1 VFFILASYI
10 CCLPSPLRFHFLP
23 NGGSAANVVDR
34 MFQSS
39 NIGSPYPSLS
49 PFLVVPGPVCM
60 GLSSVTGAALSVA
73 TVGVSATFTI
83 TTVDTFG
90 NQILSEGGIFTA
102 SGSKTGSST
111 SETGFGTAVAY
122 VGSGRYSFV
131 YKSASQG
138 THSLVVAL
146 GSSTKSYNVFVHT
159 GVPCASKC
167 VAVGYGLTIATAGYM
182 APFSIWSRDAYGNYR
197 TSSDTNWVLRVVG
210 PKDERKVVP
219 WTMAVNQFNTPFVP
233 VASAVYRTTQS
244 GQFSTYVMLAGDNG
258 LTARYFSDSMCNG
271 NPVLVRVDSNVN
283 FDWGAGSP
291 SDGLPNDMCVKW
303 NGFVKPD
310 TTATYTFRVGISAV
324 DERVQLW
331 VDNSRIIDSW
341 LTAPAATY
349 VSGTIYLQANG
360 VYDIELKYRDIT
372 GTAGVQLQYDRLT
385 AGYDYISTSRL
396 FSGATS
402 VQGSPF
408 SATVFPAMTCGSIS
422 LSNGNGLSL
431 ATAGMAASFMIT
443 ARDHLGNLVSRSDD
457 MFTARARYGTVGSV
471 RDVMATVT
479 ASTVNGV
486 YNVVYTPT
494 RKSTVLSGYLDLIV
508 SLAVPSGLL
517 ATYYTA
523 SFASPIGIG
532 AAAMTGGTPHTSV
545 TAAYSARYRGF
556 FRPSAAGSYA
566 ITVTLPGQI
575 TQFVMYLDGFSV
587 ASGAGSTTPI
597 VLSVA
602 NGFYDVEITVQST
615 AATASPS
622 LAYAGSAIGSRLL
635 QRHDFTHK
643 IWDAVGLYAT
653 FYASASVGTSPQ
665 FTTSGQNLDW
675 SYSLQAPKY
684 SNFAPSSFT
693 SNSVRWQG
701 LFMPT
706 ARGLYTFYVQNTA
719 GSGTIA
725 LDNQATVP
733 FTTSEVQATV
743 FVATANALYDITIEV
758 TTTVSAT
765 SAIQL
770 FWSND
775 GDTFAS
781 IGATPATSIPKQIV
795 PVSSLFGTRTTA
807 VINRNDQSLYYDSG
821 SFPTCGGTSGGSSGG
836 IVGALRWYQCRGS
849 GSRNNGPV
857 GGTGVAGG
865 SAAAA
870 KVLVNAA
877 LPCGTTSSITTAV
890 SRATAGL
897 ATSFD
902 IRVNDAYGNILD
914 SVYSALYLAASPQ
927 NALTSPA
934 IGTVIPTATAVT
946 QADPGGRY
954 TATYTITRSGSYWVS
969 AAVVDQAAGG
979 LTATVV
985 DDTGTVI
992 NSRLDANVSCCSS
1005 WALPWETGRLRVK
1018 WSGFIRMNDAS
1029 SSSYTFYIRA
1039 APGGTK
1045 LFIGSQL
1052 LVDCASASLPCS
1064 AAATV
1069 ALSLN
1074 AVYDVSLEHA
1084 ASSSNPYVSVTY
1096 SSASRLSARLDASQL
1111 YAYSANVGN
1120 GLQEVVCD
1128 PDTYNSGLQSLLYP
1142 PPRVATAGIAS
1153 TFAIASY
1160 DKFGNMR
1167 LQSGASPD
1175 CSSSAATAT
1184 ACVFRAYIVPES
1196 PAASNRPVRGAFT
1209 VQTTNSFFNVAYT
1222 VTAAGAYTV
1231 SVASYVNWKSYGI
1244 SATYYN
1250 GHDFSSPAS
1259 SLYPLTAVPS
1269 WSVTGAAVPSGSG
1282 LVADGMFSVR
1292 FAGAFFTADT
1302 GTFTAYMTHMER
1314 LRVRIDS
1321 VLVIDQS
1328 SYSGASQISTG
1339 TIALVANTFYEYMV
1353 ELASD
1358 SAADSAFAFEIRNP
1372 SAVALSLTSSN
1383 VFFESVRIGSPIAI
1397 TVVPNIPCGALSIIT
1412 GDALSFGTSG
1422 IMAAFTITSRD
1433 GYSNLRPNGG
1443 DIVAAR
1449 AIPAVASSGGY
1460 IRSFYSATLP
1470 FQYNQFNGYTT
1481 VSGSPSCV
1489 NCVPQALAVTDMKT
1503 GAYIASGIPAKS
1515 GWYKMVASFARP
1527 GGLTAT

>member
-1 VFFILASYI
+1 M
-10 CCLPSPLRFHFLP
+10 P
-23 NGGSAANVVDR
+23 NGGSAANVDDR
-34 MFQSS
+34 MFRSS
-39 NIGSPYPSLS
+39 NIGSPYPLFS
-49 PFLVVPGPVCM
+49 PFLVVPGPACLA
-60 GLSSVTGAALSVA
+60 LSSVTGTALSIA
-73 TVGVSATFTI
+73 TVGASASFKVTAL
-83 TTVDTFG
+83 DSFG
-90 NQILSEGGIFTA
+90 NQISSGGELFTA
-102 SGSKTGSST
+102 SGSKTGSSA
-111 SETGFGTAVAY
+111 SETGFVTTVSY
-122 VGSGRYSFV
+122 LGSGRYSFA
-131 YKSASQG
+131 YKSSSQG
-138 THSLVVAL
+138 THSLLIAL
-146 GSSTKSYNVFVHT
+146 GSSSKSYNVFVHT

-197 TSSDTNWVLRVVG
+197 TSTDTNWVLRVIG
-210 PKDERKVVP
+210 PNDERKVVP
-219 WTMAVNQFNTPFVP
+219 WTMSLNQFNAPFVP
-233 VASAVYRTTQS
+233 VASAQYRATQS

-283 FDWGAGSP
+283 FDWGVGSP

-303 NGFVKPD
+303 NGYVKPD

-331 VDNSRIIDSW
+331 VDNARIIDSW
-341 LTAPAATY
+341 LSAPAATH

-360 VYDIELKYRDIT
+360 VYEIELKYRDIT
-372 GTAGVQLQYDRLT
+372 GTAAVQLQYDRLT
-385 AGYDYISTSRL
+385 VGYDYISTSRL

-408 SATVFPAMTCGSIS
+408 SATVFPAMTCGSMTV
-422 LSNGNGLSL
+422 SNGDGLSL
-431 ATAGMAASFMIT
+431 ATAGLAASFMIT
-443 ARDHLGNLVSRSDD
+443 ARDHLGNLVSKSDD

-471 RDVMATVT
+471 RDVIATVT
-479 ASTVNGV
+479 ASSANGV
-486 YNVVYTPT
+486 YKVVYTPT
-494 RKSTVLSGYLDLIV
+494 RKSTVLSGYHDLIM

-545 TAAYSARYRGF
+545 TAAYSARYRGL
-556 FRPSAAGSYA
+556 FRPSTAGSCTIA
-566 ITVTLPGQI
+566 VALAAQI
-575 TQFVMYLDGFSV
+575 SQFAMYLDGVLV
-587 ASGAGSTTPI
+587 ASAAGNTSPL

-602 NGFYDVEITVQST
+602 NGFYDVEITVQS
-615 AATASPS
+615 S
-622 LAYAGSAIGSRLL
+622 LATVSASLTFGGSAIGSRLL
-635 QRHDFTHK
+635 QRHDVTHK
-643 IWDAVGLYAT
+643 IWDANGLYAT
-653 FYASASVGTSPQ
+653 FYGSATAGTSPQ
-665 FTTSGQNLDW
+665 YTTSGQNLDW
-675 SYSLQAPKY
+675 SYSLQNPKY
-684 SNFAPSSFT
+684 SNFGPSSFT
-693 SNSVRWQG
+693 SNTIRWQG
-701 LFMPT
+701 FFMPT
-706 ARGLYTFYVQNTA
+706 SRGLYTFYVQNNA

-725 LDNQATVP
+725 LDNQAIVA
-733 FTTSEVQATV
+733 FTTTELQATV
-743 FVATANALYDITIEV
+743 FVASENMLYDITIEV
-758 TTTVSAT
+758 TTTASAS

-770 FWSND
+770 YWSND
-775 GDTFAS
+775 GDTFSS
-781 IGATPATSIPKQIV
+781 IGAASRSPIPKQIV

-807 VINRNDQSLYYDSG
+807 TINRNDQSLYYDSG
-821 SFPTCGGTSGGSSGG
+821 SFPTCGGTSAGSSSG
-836 IVGALRWYQCRGS
+836 IVGALRWYQCRGV
-849 GSRNNGPV
+849 GSRSNGPV
-857 GGTGVAGG
+857 GGTGTAGG
-865 SAAAA
+865 SMAAL

-890 SRATAGL
+890 SRATAGV

-902 IRVNDAYGNILD
+902 VRVNDAYGNVLD
-914 SVYSALYLAASPQ
+914 TVYSAVYVSASPQ
-927 NALTSPA
+927 NALSSPA
-934 IGTVIPTATAVT
+934 IGFVIPTTTGVT

-992 NSRLDANVSCCSS
+992 NSRIDTNISCCSS

-1018 WSGFIRMNDAS
+1018 WSGFVRMNDAVS
-1029 SSSYTFYIRA
+1029 NIYTFYIRA

-1045 LFIGSQL
+1045 LFIASQL
-1052 LVDCASASLPCS
+1052 VVDCSSASQSCS
-1064 AAATV
+1064 VAATV

-1074 AVYDVSLEHA
+1074 AVYDVSLEHT
-1084 ASSSNPYVSVTY
+1084 ASSIDPYVSITY
-1096 SSASRLSARLDASQL
+1096 SSASRVGARFAPSQL

-1120 GLQEVVCD
+1120 GLQEVLCD
-1128 PDTYNSGLQSLLYP
+1128 PDTYNSGLQSVVYP
-1142 PPRVATAGIAS
+1142 PPLIATAGIAS

-1167 LQSGASPD
+1167 VQSGASPD
-1175 CSSSAATAT
+1175 CASSAATAT

-1196 PAASNRPVRGAFT
+1196 PGSSNRPVRGAFT
-1209 VQTTNSFFNVAYT
+1209 VQSTNSFFNVAYT

-1259 SLYPLTAVPS
+1259 SVYPQTSVPS
-1269 WSVTGAAVPSGSG
+1269 WTLSGAAVPQGSG
-1282 LVADGMFSVR
+1282 LVADGMFSVS
-1292 FAGAFFTADT
+1292 FAGAFFTADA

-1328 SYSGASQISTG
+1328 SYSGVSKVSTG
-1339 TIALVANTFYEYMV
+1339 TVVLVANTFYEYVV

-1358 SAADSAFAFEIRNP
+1358 AAADSAFTFEIRNP

-1383 VFFESVRIGSPIAI
+1383 VFFESVRVGSPISIA
-1397 TVVPNIPCGALSIIT
+1397 VVPNIPCGALSIIT
-1412 GDALSFGTSG
+1412 GDALSFATSG
-1422 IMAAFTITSRD
+1422 IIAAFTITSRD

-1443 DIVAAR
+1443 DIVVAR

-1470 FQYNQFNGYTT
+1470 YQFNQFNGYMTI
-1481 VSGSPSCV
+1481 SGSPSCA
-1489 NCVPQALAVTDMKT
+1489 NCVPHSLSVADMKT
-1503 GAYIASGIPAKS
+1503 GVYIASGTPAKS
-1515 GWYKMVASFARP
+1515 GWYKMTASFARS